1 MRFKALTVAT
11 VNVAA
16 AAAAAHHQMK
26 PQTKRK
32 MMRTNYK
39 IAVINNYDENEQID
53 NLQGFRIVEFKLQS
67 KNRNIKQHCWQHDRN
82 KYNQQR
88 QQQQCK

>member
-32 MMRTNYK
+32 MMMKLIFLTKY
-39 IAVINNYDENEQID
+39 
-53 NLQGFRIVEFKLQS
+53 LGLMHFKE
-67 KNRNIKQHCWQHDRN
+67 RFIMKQQN
-82 KYNQQR
+82 
-88 QQQQCK
+88 